1 MIRSLTRARAAWIAC
16 ALVAL
21 AAAAEAQQTPAPT
34 PPAVSAPAASPSV
47 AAPAASPA
55 TATSTP
61 AAAAP
66 ASAPS
71 ASPAAATSAPTPA
84 PSAPTPATAP
94 SPVAAPAPAATPAPA
109 PSAASGDSGSMGETI
124 DLTARPA
131 AYLDGKAGRDEVYSA
146 ILDAIGAVRAEIDKA
161 GLKPVDHPI
170 AIFLEADDSGFKF
183 RAAVP
188 LAAAPDGKTQ
198 LSDAVKLGQTPVGKA
213 MRFEHRGAYDDIDG
227 TYEAITAYLDEKGVD
242 AQDVF
247 VEEYLND
254 VKSPEDP
261 NLQVDIY
268 VLLK

>member
-1 MIRSLTRARAAWIAC
+1 
-16 ALVAL
+16 
-21 AAAAEAQQTPAPT
+21 
-34 PPAVSAPAASPSV
+34 
-47 AAPAASPA
+47 
-55 TATSTP
+55 
-61 AAAAP
+61 
-66 ASAPS
+66 
-71 ASPAAATSAPTPA
+71 
-84 PSAPTPATAP
+84 
-94 SPVAAPAPAATPAPA
+94 
-109 PSAASGDSGSMGETI
+109 MGETL

-146 ILDAIGAVRAEIDKA
+146 IIGAIGMVRAEVGKA

-170 AIFLEADDSGFKF
+170 AVFLEADDSGFKF

-198 LSDAVKLGQTPVGKA
+198 LSDAVKIGGTPVGKA

-254 VKSPEDP
+254 IKSPEDP

>member
-1 MIRSLTRARAAWIAC
+1 
-16 ALVAL
+16 
-21 AAAAEAQQTPAPT
+21 
-34 PPAVSAPAASPSV
+34 
-47 AAPAASPA
+47 
-55 TATSTP
+55 
-61 AAAAP
+61 
-66 ASAPS
+66 
-71 ASPAAATSAPTPA
+71 
-84 PSAPTPATAP
+84 
-94 SPVAAPAPAATPAPA
+94 
-109 PSAASGDSGSMGETI
+109 MGETL

-146 ILDAIGAVRAEIDKA
+146 IIGAIATVRAEIAKA

-188 LAAAPDGKTQ
+188 IAAAPDGKTQ
-198 LSDAVKLGQTPVGKA
+198 LSDAVKIGQTPVGKA

-254 VKSPEDP
+254 IKSPEDP

>member
-1 MIRSLTRARAAWIAC
+1 MVRSLTRARAAWVAC
-16 ALVAL
+16 ALVAF
-21 AAAAEAQQTPAPT
+21 AAAAEAQQAPAPT
-34 PPAVSAPAASPSV
+34 PPA
-47 AAPAASPA
+47 
-55 TATSTP
+55 
-61 AAAAP
+61 AAAP
-66 ASAPS
+66 ALS
-71 ASPAAATSAPTPA
+71 AAAT
-84 PSAPTPATAP
+84 
-94 SPVAAPAPAATPAPA
+94 APAATPAPT
-109 PSAASGDSGSMGETI
+109 PSEASGDSGSMGETI
-124 DLTARPA
+124 DLAARPD

-146 ILDAIGAVRAEIDKA
+146 IIDAIGTVRAEIAKA

-183 RAAVP
+183 RAAAP
-188 LAAAPDGKTQ
+188 IAAAPDGKTQ
-198 LSDAVKLGQTPVGKA
+198 LSDAVKIGVTPAGKA

-254 VKSPEDP
+254 IRSPEDP

>member
-1 MIRSLTRARAAWIAC
+1 VTLS
-16 ALVAL
+16 
-21 AAAAEAQQTPAPT
+21 
-34 PPAVSAPAASPSV
+34 
-47 AAPAASPA
+47 
-55 TATSTP
+55 
-61 AAAAP
+61 
-66 ASAPS
+66 
-71 ASPAAATSAPTPA
+71 
-84 PSAPTPATAP
+84 
-94 SPVAAPAPAATPAPA
+94 PAATPSPT
-109 PSAASGDSGSMGETI
+109 PSATSGDSGSMGETL

-146 ILDAIGAVRAEIDKA
+146 ILGAIATVRAEIAKA

-188 LAAAPDGKTQ
+188 IGAAPDGKTQ
-198 LSDAVKLGQTPVGKA
+198 LTDAVKIGETPVGKA

>member
-1 MIRSLTRARAAWIAC
+1 
-16 ALVAL
+16 
-21 AAAAEAQQTPAPT
+21 
-34 PPAVSAPAASPSV
+34 
-47 AAPAASPA
+47 
-55 TATSTP
+55 
-61 AAAAP
+61 
-66 ASAPS
+66 
-71 ASPAAATSAPTPA
+71 
-84 PSAPTPATAP
+84 
-94 SPVAAPAPAATPAPA
+94 
-109 PSAASGDSGSMGETI
+109 MGETI
-124 DLTARPA
+124 DLTAHPA

-146 ILDAIGAVRAEIDKA
+146 IIGAIGMVRTEIGKA
-161 GLKPVDHPI
+161 GLKPAGPPI

-188 LAAAPDGKTQ
+188 LASAPDGKTQ
-198 LSDAVKLGQTPVGKA
+198 LSDAVKIGETPAGKA

-254 VKSPEDP
+254 IKSPEDP

>member
-1 MIRSLTRARAAWIAC
+1 MVRSLTRAAWVAC
-16 ALVAL
+16 AVVVF
-21 AAAAEAQQTPAPT
+21 AAAAEAQETPAPT
-34 PPAVSAPAASPSV
+34 PPTA
-47 AAPAASPA
+47 AAPVAS
-55 TATSTP
+55 P

-66 ASAPS
+66 A
-71 ASPAAATSAPTPA
+71 
-84 PSAPTPATAP
+84 P
-94 SPVAAPAPAATPAPA
+94 SPVATAPAATPAPA
-109 PSAASGDSGSMGETI
+109 AATPAPSPSPSAPTPAATPSPAAPPSPSPSATSGDSSSMGETL

-146 ILDAIGAVRAEIDKA
+146 IIGAIATVRGEIAKA
-161 GLKPVDHPI
+161 GLKPIDHPI
-170 AIFLEADDSGFKF
+170 AVFLEADDSGFTF

-188 LAAAPDGKTQ
+188 IAAAPDGKTQ
-198 LSDAVKLGQTPVGKA
+198 LSDAVKIGETPVGKA

-242 AQDVF
+242 AQDIF

-254 VKSPEDP
+254 IKSPEDP

>member
-1 MIRSLTRARAAWIAC
+1 MVRSLTRARAAWVAC

-21 AAAAEAQQTPAPT
+21 AAAAQAQQTPAPPT
-34 PPAVSAPAASPSV
+34 A

-55 TATSTP
+55 AAAPAPSP

-66 ASAPS
+66 A
-71 ASPAAATSAPTPA
+71 ATPTPTPS
-84 PSAPTPATAP
+84 PSAPAP
-94 SPVAAPAPAATPAPA
+94 TAAPAPAATPAPTPGA
-109 PSAASGDSGSMGETI
+109 IPGDSGSMGETV

-146 ILDAIGAVRAEIDKA
+146 ILDAIGAVRAEIGKA

-170 AIFLEADDSGFKF
+170 AVFLEADDSGFKF

-188 LAAAPDGKTQ
+188 LAGAPDGKTQ
-198 LSDAVKLGQTPVGKA
+198 LSDAVKIGETPVGKA

-254 VKSPEDP
+254 IKSPEDP

>member
-1 MIRSLTRARAAWIAC
+1 MVRSLTRARAAWVAC
-16 ALVAL
+16 ALIAF
-21 AAAAEAQQTPAPT
+21 AAAAQAQQ
-34 PPAVSAPAASPSV
+34 
-47 AAPAASPA
+47 A
-55 TATSTP
+55 TAPSPP

-66 ASAPS
+66 T
-71 ASPAAATSAPTPA
+71 ASPAATPPAATASPPAATPA
-84 PSAPTPATAP
+84 PAP
-94 SPVAAPAPAATPAPA
+94 SPSAPAPAATPVPATPPAPT
-109 PSAASGDSGSMGETI
+109 PSAASGDSGSMGETV

-146 ILDAIGAVRAEIDKA
+146 ILGAIGMVRAEIGKA
-161 GLKPVDHPI
+161 GLKPAGPPI
-170 AIFLEADDSGFKF
+170 AVFLEADDSGFKF

-198 LSDAVKLGQTPVGKA
+198 LSDSVKIGETPVGKA

>member
-1 MIRSLTRARAAWIAC
+1 MGQTIE
-16 ALVAL
+16 LV
-21 AAAAEAQQTPAPT
+21 
-34 PPAVSAPAASPSV
+34 
-47 AAPAASPA
+47 
-55 TATSTP
+55 
-61 AAAAP
+61 
-66 ASAPS
+66 
-71 ASPAAATSAPTPA
+71 
-84 PSAPTPATAP
+84 
-94 SPVAAPAPAATPAPA
+94 
-109 PSAASGDSGSMGETI
+109 
-124 DLTARPA
+124 ARPA

-146 ILDAIGAVRAEIDKA
+146 IIGAIATVRAEVSKA

-188 LAAAPDGKTQ
+188 LAAPPEGKTQ
-198 LSDAVKLGQTPVGKA
+198 LSDAVKIGETPIGKA

-254 VKSPEDP
+254 LKSPEDP

>member
-1 MIRSLTRARAAWIAC
+1 MVRSLTRARAAWVAC

-21 AAAAEAQQTPAPT
+21 AAAAQAQQTPAPPT
-34 PPAVSAPAASPSV
+34 A

-55 TATSTP
+55 AAAPEPSP

-66 ASAPS
+66 A
-71 ASPAAATSAPTPA
+71 ATPTP
-84 PSAPTPATAP
+84 TP
-94 SPVAAPAPAATPAPA
+94 SPSAPAPAATPAPTPGA
-109 PSAASGDSGSMGETI
+109 IPGDSGSMGETV
-124 DLTARPA
+124 DLTAHPA

-146 ILDAIGAVRAEIDKA
+146 IIGAIGAVRAEIDKA
-161 GLKPVDHPI
+161 GLKPAGPPI
-170 AIFLEADDSGFKF
+170 AVFLEADDSGFKF
-183 RAAVP
+183 RAETP
-188 LAAAPDGKTQ
+188 LAVAPEGKTQ
-198 LSDAVKLGQTPVGKA
+198 LSDAVKIGQTPVGKA

-254 VKSPEDP
+254 IKSPEDP